1 MIRLVVAVSILTAS
15 AVSASAADLPA
26 AYSKAPPVARAYN
39 WSGCYIGA
47 EAGGAWSRSG
57 IEAVTVIGNAPPAA
71 PGLPFTNDFSLS
83 GALVGGTTGCN
94 YQTGNW
100 VFGTEGD
107 VSWTDKSGAANNIAP
122 FNQADSNLLR
132 EHWFDTVRGRIG
144 YARDRLL
151 IYGTAGAAFAS
162 TNLQFF
168 DNRIPGGSVSDS
180 RTRSGWVV
188 GGGVE
193 YALPGTFLDNLSV
206 KAEYLHAD
214 FGSRNYFDPPLA
226 VAAITVVNTRKTTL
240 TDDIVRVGLNYRFG
254 WGGPVMAKY

>member
-47 EAGGAWSRSG
+47 EAGGAWGRSG

-151 IYGTAGAAFAS
+151 IYGPPAPPSRAQTCNFLITAS
-162 TNLQFF
+162 L
-168 DNRIPGGSVSDS
+168 
-180 RTRSGWVV
+180 
-188 GGGVE
+188 
-193 YALPGTFLDNLSV
+193 
-206 KAEYLHAD
+206 
-214 FGSRNYFDPPLA
+214 
-226 VAAITVVNTRKTTL
+226 VAA
-240 TDDIVRVGLNYRFG
+240 
-254 WGGPVMAKY
+254 